1 MEHPGTADRPAS
13 GPGWSDVAGWYDALL
28 RSGRGPHAFATEVTV
43 RLAGDLRGRA
53 VLDVGCGQG
62 IVTRA
67 LARAGA
73 TRVTGTDVTPE
84 MLDAARA
91 HEAAE
96 PLGIDYVLADAQ
108 RLDGLADDTF
118 DVVTCQL
125 ALMDIPDLDATLA
138 AVARVL
144 RPGGALVASIGH
156 PCFLAP
162 FASTLSASD
171 GTPGRFVSRYLTE
184 GFWRSPN
191 PEGVRR
197 AGNHHRTLA
206 TYLSALLAAG
216 FALDTVEEPRATGSF
231 AREQPVYAEVPIL
244 LAFRAVRGPVSRGGT
259 PAG

>member
-1 MEHPGTADRPAS
+1 VEHPGRS
-13 GPGWSDVAGWYDALL
+13 GPDWSRPGWSSIAEWYDALL
-28 RSGRGPHAFATEVTV
+28 RSGKGPHAFATEVTL
-43 RLAGDLRGRA
+43 RLAGDVPGLE

-62 IVTRA
+62 IAARA

-73 TRVTGTDVTPE
+73 RVTAADVTPE

-96 PLGIDYVLADAQ
+96 PLGIRYVLADAQ
-108 RLDGLADDTF
+108 RLDGLAGDSF
-118 DVVTCQL
+118 DLVTCQL

-144 RPGGALVASIGH
+144 RPGGAFVASVGH

-162 FASTLSASD
+162 YASTVADAD
-171 GTPGRFVSRYLTE
+171 GGTGRFVSRYLTE
-184 GFWRSPN
+184 GFWRSDN

-206 TYLSALLAAG
+206 TYLTALVAAG
-216 FALDTVEEPRATGSF
+216 FGLEAVDEPRATGSF
-231 AREQPVYAEVPIL
+231 AAEQPVYTEVPML
-244 LAFRAVRGPVSRGGT
+244 LAFRARLTGPRGAR
-259 PAG
+259 